1 MKSYLSTNYLLKY
14 ENFQA
19 FLKMPISVLKEK
31 ETGVMECDNKIKL
44 YVYFF

>member
-19 FLKMPISVLKEK
+19 FLKMPISVLKESVVLK
-31 ETGVMECDNKIKL
+31 RRE
-44 YVYFF
+44 